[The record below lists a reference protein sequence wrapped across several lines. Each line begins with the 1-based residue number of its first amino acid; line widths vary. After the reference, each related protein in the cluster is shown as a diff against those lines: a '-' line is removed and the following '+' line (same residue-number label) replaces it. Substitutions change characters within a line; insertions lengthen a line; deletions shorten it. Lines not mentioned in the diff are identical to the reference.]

1 MSGRPI
7 MIARDMRLRSK
18 RDFETARSRGKSWN
32 NRLAVIVV
40 HPNGLDHNRYGFAT
54 GRKIGGAVERNRA
67 KRLFR
72 EAVRHEDTNLLP
84 GHDIIFIARNSF
96 REDTPLV
103 EVQSAVQDLTRKARI
118 RAGTSDTTD

>member
-1 MSGRPI
+1 

-18 RDFETARSRGKSWN
+18 RDFEQARAKGRSWN

-54 GRKIGGAVERNRA
+54 GKKIGGAVQRNRA

-72 EAVRHEDTNLLP
+72 EAVRHEDPHLLP
-84 GHDIIFIARNSF
+84 GHDIIFIARNAF
-96 REDTPLV
+96 RDETTLD
-103 EVQSAVQDLTRKARI
+103 EVTAAVQNLTR
-118 RAGTSDTTD
+118 RAGIRVNE

>member
-1 MSGRPI
+1 

-72 EAVRHEDTNLLP
+72 EAVRHEDPALLP
-84 GHDIIFIARNSF
+84 GHDIIFIARNAF
-96 REDTPLV
+96 REDTPL
-103 EVQSAVQDLTRKARI
+103 EQVQSAVQDLTRKANI
-118 RAGTSDTTD
+118 RAGLPKTTD

>member
-1 MSGRPI
+1 

-18 RDFETARSRGKSWN
+18 RDFEVARSRGRSWN

-40 HPNGLDHNRYGFAT
+40 HPNDLDHNRYGFAT
-54 GRKIGGAVERNRA
+54 GKKIGGAVERNRA

-72 EAVRHEDTNLLP
+72 EAVRHDDPHLAQ

-96 REDTPLV
+96 RDDTSLDDV
-103 EVQSAVQDLTRKARI
+103 VAAVRNLTS
-118 RAGTSDTTD
+118 RAGLRLDTEAQ

>member
-1 MSGRPI
+1 

-18 RDFETARSRGKSWN
+18 RDFERTRSRGRSWN

-40 HPNGLDHNRYGFAT
+40 NPNDLDHNRYGFAT
-54 GRKIGGAVERNRA
+54 GKKIGGAVERNRA

-72 EAVRHEDTNLLP
+72 EAVRHEDPNLGQ

-96 REDTPLV
+96 RDDTSLD
-103 EVQSAVQDLTRKARI
+103 EVTEAVRNLTR
-118 RAGTSDTTD
+118 RAGLRLQTDPDPAPHPLH